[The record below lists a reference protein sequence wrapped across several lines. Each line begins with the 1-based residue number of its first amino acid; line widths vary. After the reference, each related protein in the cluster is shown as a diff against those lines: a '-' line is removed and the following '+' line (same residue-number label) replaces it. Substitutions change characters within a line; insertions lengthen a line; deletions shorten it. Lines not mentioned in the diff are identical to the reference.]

1 MDGSTGAG
9 EAGFWS
15 FLASVG
21 TVTVSQLAI
30 MWRAKRK
37 AEKNRAGLNSHD
49 AEVMLEN
56 KDSRAF
62 KFLVDRL
69 DMSEKAHKACE
80 DRADEMMGKF
90 GVLVRKFDL
99 AIYSLDVLKAAVVEH
114 GGIKLPPLP
123 LIERS

>member
-21 TVTVSQLAI
+21 TVVVSQLAI

-49 AEVMLEN
+49 AEVLLEN

-69 DMSEKAHKACE
+69 DISEKAHKACE
-80 DRADEMMGKF
+80 DRADEMLGKF
-90 GVLVRKFDL
+90 GMLARKFDL
-99 AIYSLDVLKAAVVEH
+99 AIYSMDVLKATMEQ